1 MSDQPDFWTF
11 SIQVVLPRIGAGFW
25 LTVQLTLLGGLLG
38 LTIGMVLALAR
49 LSRWAPLRHLAR
61 AYIALFRGTPLLL
74 QISFTY
80 FALPPLLGITL
91 DAFPAGVLALGLNAG
106 AYFAE
111 ILRAAIESID
121 RGQME
126 AARALGMS
134 HGLAMR
140 RIIVPQTYRRLIP
153 PIVNELAALSK
164 DTSLVSVI
172 ALSEALYAT
181 QRIAAAYLRPW
192 EVYGWAALGY
202 LTIVLVLGGIAAHVE
217 ARLGARDA

>member
-1 MSDQPDFWTF
+1 MTDSPDFWTF
-11 SIQVVLPRIGAGFW
+11 STQVVLPRIGAGFW
-25 LTVQLTLLGGLLG
+25 LTAELTVLAGVMGLVLG
-38 LTIGMVLALAR
+38 LALALAR
-49 LSRWAPLRHLAR
+49 LSRLAPVRNLAR

-80 FALPPLLGITL
+80 FALPPLVGVTL
-91 DAFPAGVLALGLNAG
+91 DSFPAGVLALGLNAG

-134 HGLAMR
+134 RALAMR
-140 RIIVPQTYRRLIP
+140 RIILPQTYRRLIP

-172 ALSEALYAT
+172 SLSEALYAT
-181 QRIAAAYLRPW
+181 QRLAAAYLRPW

-202 LTIVLVLGGIAAHVE
+202 LTIVLVLGGVAARLE
-217 ARLGARDA
+217 ARLGARES